1 MLLCA
6 GVALAIA
13 YIPNYTDLSALARNC
28 LFILCF
34 AAIAWISEA
43 IPAFA
48 TSLLVVG
55 LQIILLGTHAPAP
68 QANPDG
74 WQIYVATWGSPL
86 IWLFLGGFVLSS
98 AAEKTGLTHR
108 LADTTLRIFGN
119 TPRSLLF
126 GCMLITFIFSM
137 FISNTAT
144 TTMMLAI
151 MMPLV
156 QTLHQRDPFRVAMLI
171 AVAFSSGLGG
181 MGSIIG
187 SPPNAIA
194 VGALQKTQPLDFLD
208 WLRLG
213 APPAFVLLIALWLF
227 LCWRYPAAEKSITL
241 DALKENRSENRA
253 PLWEQLFVMLV
264 FTCTIALWMTQ
275 SWHGLPPTV
284 VSFIPI
290 CSFTALGVLNAKDI
304 CSLRWDILL
313 LIAGG
318 LSLGVAITATE
329 LDRWLLQQ
337 VQLDGYSPLIIASFF
352 IILTIVASNLM
363 SNTAAA
369 NLIIPIA
376 MAAAPNQEILVVM
389 GIALGSSAAMC
400 LPISTPPNAIVYGTG
415 FLRTRDLIQCG
426 LFIALIAPPILLFW
440 LKLQG

>member
-1 MLLCA
+1 M
-6 GVALAIA
+6 AIA
-13 YIPNYTDLSALARNC
+13 YVPNYAELSPLARNC

-34 AAIAWISEA
+34 AASAWISEA

-55 LQIILLGTHAPAP
+55 LQIILLGTHAPTP
-68 QANPDG
+68 TRSPDG
-74 WQIYVATWGSPL
+74 WQAYVATWGSPL
-86 IWLFLGGFVLSS
+86 IWLFLGGFVLSA

-108 LADTTLRIFGN
+108 LADTTLRIFGDR
-119 TPRSLLF
+119 PKFVLL
-126 GCMLITFIFSM
+126 GSMLVTFVFSM

-144 TTMMLAI
+144 ATMMLAI
-151 MMPLV
+151 MMPLIQAV
-156 QTLHQRDPFRVAMLI
+156 DKKDPFRSAMLI
-171 AVAFSSGLGG
+171 AVAFSAGLGG

-194 VGALQKTQPLDFLD
+194 VGALQTIQPLDFLD

-213 APPAFVLLIALWLF
+213 APPALTLLALLWIF
-227 LCWRYPAAEKSITL
+227 LCWRYPATQKRITL
-241 DALKENRSENRA
+241 EALTENRSENRA
-253 PLWEQLFVMLV
+253 PLWEQTIVMLV
-264 FTCTIALWMTQ
+264 FALTVILWMTQ

-290 CSFTALGVLNAKDI
+290 CMFTTLGVLNGKDI
-304 CSLRWDILL
+304 CALRWDILL

-318 LSLGVAITATE
+318 LSLGVAITSTE

-337 VQLDGYSPLIIASFF
+337 IPIAGYSPWIIAAFF
-352 IILTIVASNLM
+352 IVLTIMSSNLM

-369 NLIIPIA
+369 NLLIPIA
-376 MAAAPNQEILVVM
+376 MAAAPNHETLVVM
-389 GIALGSSAAMC
+389 GIALSSSAAMC

-415 FLRTRDLIQCG
+415 DLRTRDLILCG
-426 LFIALIAPPILLFW
+426 LFIALTAPPILLLW
-440 LKLQG
+440 LKIQG

>member
-1 MLLCA
+1 M
-6 GVALAIA
+6 ALAIA
-13 YIPNYTDLSALARNC
+13 YIPNYSDLSALARNC

-34 AAIAWISEA
+34 AATTWISEA

-48 TSLLVVG
+48 TSLLVIG
-55 LQIILLGTHAPAP
+55 LQIILLGTHSPAP
-68 QANPDG
+68 TATPDD
-74 WQIYVATWGSPL
+74 WQMYVATWGSPL
-86 IWLFLGGFVLSS
+86 IWLFLGGFVLSA

-108 LADTTLRIFGN
+108 LADTALRIFGSR
-119 TPRSLLF
+119 PQSLLL
-126 GCMLITFIFSM
+126 GCMLITFVFSM

-144 TTMMLAI
+144 ATMMLAI

-156 QTLHQRDPFRVAMLI
+156 QTLNQNDPFRAAMLI

-194 VGALQKTQPLDFLD
+194 VGALQKIEQLDFLD

-213 APPAFVLLIALWLF
+213 TPPALAMLIALWLF
-227 LCWRYPAAEKSITL
+227 LCWRYPSAEKHITL
-241 DALKENRSENRA
+241 NALTENHGENRA
-253 PLWEQLFVMLV
+253 PLWEQLLVVLV
-264 FTCTIALWMTQ
+264 FTTTVALWMTQ

-290 CSFTALGVLNAKDI
+290 CTFTAFGVLNAKDI

-318 LSLGVAITATE
+318 LSLGVAITSTE
-329 LDRWLLQQ
+329 LDHWLLQQ
-337 VQLDGYSPLIIASFF
+337 VQLEGYSPLVIASFF
-352 IILTIVASNLM
+352 IILTIVVSNLM

-376 MAAAPNQEILVVM
+376 MAAAPNQELLVVM
-389 GIALGSSAAMC
+389 GIALGASAAMC

-415 FLRTRDLIQCG
+415 FLRTRDLIACG
-426 LFIALIAPPILLFW
+426 LFIALVAPPILLLW
-440 LKLQG
+440 LQLQS

>member
-1 MLLCA
+1 M
-6 GVALAIA
+6 IA
-13 YIPNYTDLSALARNC
+13 FAPTYPGLSALARNC
-28 LFILCF
+28 LFTLCF
-34 AAIAWISEA
+34 AAFAWVSEA

-55 LQIILLGTHAPAP
+55 LQIILLGTHAPEP
-68 QANPDG
+68 TSTPEG

-108 LADTTLRIFGN
+108 LADSTLRIFGDR
-119 TPRSLLF
+119 PQALLL
-126 GCMLITFIFSM
+126 GCMLITFLFSM

-144 TTMMLAI
+144 ATMMLAI

-156 QTLHQRDPFRVAMLI
+156 RTLPAKDPYRAAMLI

-194 VGALQKTQPLDFLD
+194 VGALQKIRHLDFLD

-213 APPAFVLLIALWLF
+213 TPPALALLIALWRF
-227 LCWRYPAAEKSITL
+227 LCWRYPATNKHIPI
-241 DALKENRSENRA
+241 DALTENHNENRA
-253 PLWEQLFVMLV
+253 PVWEQILVSVV
-264 FTCTIALWMTQ
+264 FTTTLGMWMTQ

-290 CSFTALGVLNAKDI
+290 CTFTALGVLNAKDI

-318 LSLGVAITATE
+318 LSMGVAITTTE

-337 VQLDGYSPLIIASFF
+337 VQLDDYSPWVIAFLF
-352 IILTIVASNLM
+352 ITLTMVASNLM

-376 MAAAPNQEILVVM
+376 MTAVPNHEILVVM
-389 GIALGSSAAMC
+389 GIALAASAAMC

-415 FLRTRDLIQCG
+415 HLRTRDLMECG
-426 LFIALIAPPILLFW
+426 FFIALLAPPILLLW
-440 LKLQG
+440 LGLQT